1 MPKRTREYSE
11 EVVDKRTC
19 LSVSE
24 CPVSL
29 HKRKLCDDEL
39 IRNIRPRLHGSFH
52 VTSQE
57 YRQMILALCR
67 QNKRLL
73 ERATDAEDKYNDLV
87 QNVQNSAYNSRLV
100 PVCSSIGFS
109 PTLIK

>member
-1 MPKRTREYSE
+1 MPKRTRDYE
-11 EVVDKRTC
+11 EEEVDKRQC
-19 LSVSE
+19 LPVSE
-24 CPVSL
+24 CPV
-29 HKRKLCDDEL
+29 KRKLEDEEV

-52 VTSQE
+52 VAPEE

-73 ERATDAEDKYNDLV
+73 ERATTAENKYNELV
-87 QNVQNSAYNSRLV
+87 QNVQNSAYNSRLL
-100 PVCSSIGFS
+100 PVCSAINFS